1 MLTRLLACTIAFAA
15 PLAALAQ
22 TPPQVSPAV
31 EASAPLEA
39 RIGELAQILAGKGD
53 YDAYF
58 APAFRSQIPKE
69 KFAQINA
76 QIAATA
82 GPMIRIESITPRTP
96 WVADVTIGFREAI
109 GTVRISVAA
118 TEPHQV
124 DGLLFSGL
132 TPRVADMGSVRAAIA
147 ALPGRTGFALARLG
161 DSAPQMLLADHG
173 DTPFAIG
180 SAFKLVILAELV
192 RAVNA
197 GERRWD
203 DMVTL
208 DGGPL
213 PGGQYMNVPAGT
225 KVTLR
230 ELAQKM
236 ISISDNSATD
246 ILLKHLGRERVEAML
261 AVVGI
266 ADPKDMTPF
275 PGTLE
280 IFKLKG
286 VPGLADRYLALDPA
300 GRRQFLD
307 GEVARTPIAAISPTL
322 FRDGKPVRIEQL
334 EWVATPTDLI
344 RVMDWLRRNSATG
357 PGAEARAIL
366 GLNPGIPQPAAAKW
380 KWAGYKGGSEPGVMH
395 MTLLLEGKDGSWYA
409 LSSSWNNPAAPV
421 EDVRFA
427 GLVGR
432 AAELAA
438 PQP

>member
-1 MLTRLLACTIAFAA
+1 MLTRLLACTIVSAA

-31 EASAPLEA
+31 EASAPLKA
-39 RIGELAQILAGKGD
+39 RIGELAEILESKGE

-69 KFAQINA
+69 KFAEISRQIDSA
-76 QIAATA
+76 A
-82 GPMIRIESITPRTP
+82 GPLTRIESITPRTP
-96 WVADVTIGFREAI
+96 WIADVTIGFRDAI

-132 TPRVADMGSVRAAIA
+132 TPRVGDMASVRSAIA

-161 DSAPQMLLADHG
+161 DGAPQLLAADHG
-173 DTPFAIG
+173 ETPFAIG
-180 SAFKLVILAELV
+180 SAFKLVILAELL

-203 DMVTL
+203 DKVTL
-208 DGGPL
+208 DGSPL
-213 PGGQYMNVPAGT
+213 PGGTYMRSPAGT
-225 KVTLR
+225 QVSLR

-246 ILLKHLGRERVEAML
+246 ILLHHLGRARVEAML
-261 AVVGI
+261 GVVGI
-266 ADPKDMTPF
+266 ADPAGMTPF
-275 PGTLE
+275 PGALE

-286 VPGLADRYLALDPA
+286 VPGLADRYLKLDPA

-307 GEVARTPIAAISPTL
+307 GEVARTPISAISPTL
-322 FRDGKPVRIEQL
+322 FQDGKPMRIEQL
-334 EWVATPTDLI
+334 EWFATPADMI
-344 RVMDWLRRNSATG
+344 RVMNWLRRNSATG

-366 GLNPGIPQPAAAKW
+366 GLNPGIAQPAAAQW
-380 KWAGYKGGSEPGVMH
+380 KWVGYKGGSEPGVIH

-421 EDVRFA
+421 EEVRFA
-427 GLVGR
+427 GLIGR

-438 PQP
+438 PKP